1 MVESHGQ
8 PGTNDDAEAEG
19 RAAWGEK
26 HDWSWAAGDL
36 GHVPPEIDTSKPS
49 IARVYDAALG
59 GKDNY
64 AVDRAVIEEALKIS
78 PAPVGAARA
87 NRDLLIRGVRHLA
100 RQGIDQFLDL
110 GSGLPSAQN
119 THQVAQ
125 AENPN
130 ARVVYV
136 DNDPIV
142 LAHGQALLARNTST
156 RVVTADLL
164 DVAEVLDHPEVAGFL
179 DFSRPI
185 GLVMLSV
192 VHHILDEEDPVGVV
206 NAYKARIA
214 SGSYLFLSHF
224 CNSFPEA
231 RALKDVLLRAI
242 GRGQLRSTEEIT
254 AFFDDFELLEPGVVP
269 TPLWRPDTPVKQ
281 PLDGSGLLIAGGM
294 GRKP

>member
-1 MVESHGQ
+1 MVESHGE
-8 PGTNDDAEAEG
+8 PGTGEA
-19 RAAWGEK
+19 
-26 HDWSWAAGDL
+26 HDWSWATADPE
-36 GHVPPEIDTSKPS
+36 HVPPEVDTSKPS

-78 PAPVGAARA
+78 PAPIGAARA

-142 LAHGQALLARNTST
+142 LAHGQALLARNAST

-164 DVAEVLDHPEVAGFL
+164 DVTDVLDHPDVVGFL

-214 SGSYLFLSHF
+214 PGSYLFLSHF
-224 CNSFPEA
+224 CDSFPEA

-242 GRGQLRSTEEIT
+242 GRGQMRGTEEIT
-254 AFFDDFELLEPGVVP
+254 AFFDGFELLEPGVVP
-269 TPLWRPDTPVKQ
+269 TPLWRPDTPVTQ
-281 PLDGSGLLIAGGM
+281 PLDDSGLLIAGGM
-294 GRKP
+294 ARKP